1 MIFDYLLRLFVV
13 VPVIGGMIWGSLWL
27 WRRVQLGLPVKP
39 AATRPVRI
47 VDVVTLGTNGKLAV
61 VEFGGQQILL
71 GISRAGITPITASNG
86 GGSHHA

>member
-13 VPVIGGMIWGSLWL
+13 VPVIGGLIWGSLWL

-39 AATRPVRI
+39 AVTRPVRI

-61 VEFGGQQILL
+61 VEFSGQQILL
-71 GISRAGITPITASNG
+71 GISRAGITPITASDNWSSG
-86 GGSHHA
+86 DA